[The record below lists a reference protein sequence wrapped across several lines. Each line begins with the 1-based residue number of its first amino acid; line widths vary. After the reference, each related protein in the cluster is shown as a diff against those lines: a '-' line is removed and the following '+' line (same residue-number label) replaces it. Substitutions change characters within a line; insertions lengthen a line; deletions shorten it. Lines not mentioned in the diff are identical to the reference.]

1 MSRSVTHV
9 RLSWTKLLW
18 AGATVDYGRRA
29 IRVQLQN
36 VLVAVRSSESAR
48 FIRQDALPGVEA
60 LHATFV
66 QHRYA
71 PHIHQDVTIA
81 CVDRG
86 AATFELEDRRYVAPA
101 GTVFLIPPQ
110 AVHTG
115 QSATE
120 AGYTYR
126 VLYLEPEQLAARSD
140 RATLQYRWRS
150 ASTVFRHR
158 DLIAALERIHEA
170 VSSPG
175 AALEQGETLAA
186 VARLL
191 DDVLRSQVQQPSHLK
206 HPAVREAR
214 DYIHDHWR
222 VDFSLDQL
230 ARAVGLSPFYLAR
243 SFRSQ
248 IGMPPS
254 VYRRALR
261 VEAAKKLLQTGEPP
275 VSVAASCGFYDQAH
289 LNRHFK
295 LVTGVTPGRYV
306 SASLTAEE

>member
-1 MSRSVTHV
+1 M
-9 RLSWTKLLW
+9 
-18 AGATVDYGRRA
+18 
-29 IRVQLQN
+29 
-36 VLVAVRSSESAR
+36 AVRSSESAR
-48 FIRQDALPGVEA
+48 FIREADLPGVEA

-66 QHRYA
+66 QHRYP

-81 CVDRG
+81 CVERG
-86 AATFELEDRRYVAPA
+86 AATFELEGRSYVAPA
-101 GTVFLIPPQ
+101 GTIFLIPPQ

-115 QSATE
+115 RSATD

-126 VLYLEPEQLAARSD
+126 VLYLEPERLAARFG

-150 ASTVFRHR
+150 GSTVFRHR
-158 DLIAALERIHEA
+158 DLIAALERMHTA
-170 VSSPG
+170 VSTPR
-175 AALEQGETLAA
+175 ATLEQGEALAA

-191 DDVLRSQVQQPSHLK
+191 DEVLRSQVQPTPHLK

-214 DYIHDHWR
+214 GYIHDHWQM
-222 VDFSLDQL
+222 DFSLDQL

-254 VYRRALR
+254 AYRRALR
-261 VEAAKKLLQTGEPP
+261 VEAAKKLLRAGEPP

-289 LNRHFK
+289 LTRHFK
-295 LVTGVTPGRYV
+295 RVTGVTPARYA
-306 SASLTAEE
+306 SASLAL